1 MDTDFTSTITTR
13 NDMIEYIRKWVAI
26 DSQLKI
32 VNEKTK
38 KIRELK
44 NSLTQNICN
53 YAENNS
59 LKDKK
64 ISISDGTLSFNV
76 KKDYSPLT
84 ESYIEKC
91 LGELITD
98 KKQVEFIIE

>member
-53 YAENNS
+53 YAQNNS
-59 LKDKK
+59 LKEKK
-64 ISISDGTLSFNV
+64 YLFLMALYLLMSKKTILHLHTVILKNV
-76 KKDYSPLT
+76 
-84 ESYIEKC
+84 
-91 LGELITD
+91 
-98 KKQVEFIIE
+98 

>member
-59 LKDKK
+59 LNPLKNFPLKK
-64 ISISDGTLSFNV
+64 IV
-76 KKDYSPLT
+76 
-84 ESYIEKC
+84 
-91 LGELITD
+91 
-98 KKQVEFIIE
+98 